1 MQLLFREF
9 SLLIANAKT
18 FSHQIRYVLQ
28 EAINKATS
36 LEEVQRLE
44 QMLKK
49 DQMPGKEAGRRE
61 QNGTEEVAEEM
72 DED

>member
-9 SLLIANAKT
+9 SLLIAITKA
-18 FSHQIRYVLQ
+18 FSHLIRYVLQ
-28 EAINKATS
+28 EAITKATS

-49 DQMPGKEAGRRE
+49 GQVPGKEAGRHE
-61 QNGTEEVAEEM
+61 QNGTEEVEEEM